1 MSPHDEISSTEK
13 LLDVIRGDDTVSA
26 ETSGTSP
33 VAHSTVDRKSGLA
46 RIIPFKKPMVV
57 GVDIGHADLRLVKVM
72 RSSDQKW
79 RLLDYSCVPYKPE
92 VPKGS
97 PGFANFLKS
106 ALSEFCGSS
115 KRLNIWCVISSDQVD
130 IRHVLIPKVAKK
142 QIADAVYWTVKKQ
155 APFDEKE
162 TVFDFEVQGDVIE
175 NGVRKIA
182 VTAYTAPKQEVEEI
196 KNLFSK
202 SGFPLTGITIAPFAL
217 QNLFRTGWIP
227 AFDQT
232 VASLHI
238 GYEWSRI
245 DIFSQG
251 NLVLTRDIKAGVKSM
266 IESLVQGLNERKK
279 GGSPVDMEQARRV
292 LFSLSP
298 DSVVAE
304 EDGGF
309 QLKDEEVFEMIHPA
323 VDRLVRQVERTFE
336 HYTITL
342 GNESVGKI
350 YIYGG
355 ISAYRPFIDYIGGQ
369 LGIDREIIDPL
380 DPAAAPLL
388 DDTALPGPVSS
399 GSPFA
404 LAVGLALSDN
414 SRTPNLVFTY
424 KDKEKGTSITR
435 INRTIFA
442 GFMLFMLVCLGVFIW
457 QGRVTDQKKASI
469 AGLQQQ
475 LVQYSPRLNQDFIL
489 QMADSVKEH
498 QRNLKENSKRYLAVA
513 VMSELSALTPTNVR
527 LLSVKAGLGSL
538 TKDEGKSAEKSFV
551 VDGIILGERQMLEAS
566 LVRYMMSLES
576 SPIFSTPMVHQSALE
591 SWYGKGEVLHFTLE
605 LELV

>member
-26 ETSGTSP
+26 EASGTSP
-33 VAHSTVDRKSGLA
+33 VAHSTTGRKSGLA
-46 RIIPFKKPMVV
+46 RIIPFKKPTAV

-79 RLLDYSCVPYKPE
+79 RLLDYSCVPYKPD
-92 VPKGS
+92 VPRGS

-115 KRLNIWCVISSDQVD
+115 KRLNIWCVISSDRVD

-175 NGVRKIA
+175 NGVRKVA

-227 AFDQT
+227 TFDQT

-266 IESLVQGLNERKK
+266 IESLMQGLDERKK
-279 GGSPVDMEQARRV
+279 GGSPVDMEQARRA

-298 DSVVAE
+298 DSIVAE

-350 YIYGG
+350 YISGG

-424 KDKEKGTSITR
+424 KAKEKGASITR
-435 INRTIFA
+435 INRSIFA
-442 GFMLFMLVCLGVFIW
+442 GFMLSMVVCLGVFIW

-469 AGLQQQ
+469 AGLRQQ
-475 LVQYSPRLNQDFIL
+475 LAQYSPRLNRDFVL
-489 QMADSVKEH
+489 QMADSVKER
-498 QRNLKENSKRYLAVA
+498 QQNLKENSKRYLAVA

-538 TKDEGKSAEKSFV
+538 PEDEGKGAEKTFV